1 VEEIIKVAQ
10 TLGVAVAEIILMIYF
25 CKQYLNNAIGK
36 INVPQTVI
44 KQNAID
50 MEMIKKMDFVK
61 ELVAADRILLF
72 EFHNGQHYSNYR
84 SALKMSASYEVYRA
98 GLESSREKCS
108 NLPISIM
115 PKFISTLTQE
125 GKVVCRDIETI
136 KNDMG
141 NSYAFKKSI
150 GIKSF
155 YDVAIRDINGNIIGF
170 VAVQWND
177 EMPCSGVDDEV
188 QRLAWYLE
196 DCVRRLTC
204 LDHQEKNKVNLFP
217 KIFKKR

>member
-1 VEEIIKVAQ
+1 
-10 TLGVAVAEIILMIYF
+10 M
-25 CKQYLNNAIGK
+25 
-36 INVPQTVI
+36 
-44 KQNAID
+44 
-50 MEMIKKMDFVK
+50 
-61 ELVAADRILLF
+61 
-72 EFHNGQHYSNYR
+72 
-84 SALKMSASYEVYRA
+84 YRA

-170 VAVQWND
+170 VAVQWNG
-177 EMPCSGVDDEV
+177 EMPDSGVDEEV

-204 LDHQEKNKVNLFP
+204 LDQKEKNKVNLFP
-217 KIFKKR
+217 KLFRKK